1 MNTPLQAPIAIH
13 LLHQMNHISLEWSN
27 NLIEITYSAISVNM
41 FWFLPAHILFKHSCI
56 KHLALNIRENSDLT
70 PKATADLDDN
80 FLILPI
86 SFQLKFHQNMLG
98 QEKKNIIE

>member
-1 MNTPLQAPIAIH
+1 MIKQLNR
-13 LLHQMNHISLEWSN
+13 N
-27 NLIEITYSAISVNM
+27 NLFCHFREYVL
-41 FWFLPAHILFKHSCI
+41 FYAHILFKHSCI